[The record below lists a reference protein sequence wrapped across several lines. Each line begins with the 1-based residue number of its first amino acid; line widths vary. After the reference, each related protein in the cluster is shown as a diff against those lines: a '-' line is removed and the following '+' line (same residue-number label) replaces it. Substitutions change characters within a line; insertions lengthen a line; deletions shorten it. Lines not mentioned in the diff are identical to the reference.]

1 MTDAAPD
8 SPVLLTVVDGVAHIE
23 LNRPEAFNAL
33 SLELADS
40 LYEAV
45 RTAYDDPE
53 VKVILLSGRGR
64 AFCAGGDVRFM
75 AGADDPGVAVR
86 GLADSAHRG
95 VQALAECGKTVIAAV
110 HGSAAGGGLG
120 LLCSADLVLAGASSK
135 FVAAY
140 AGIAVTPDCSLSWGL
155 PRIVGERRALEL
167 VLLNKPIDAATAL
180 DWGLINQ
187 VHDDD
192 AVLTEAQA
200 LAQRLAASPAA
211 TALAA
216 SRRLIRDA
224 AHRNLGEHLLVEAA
238 SIAHH
243 VDTAES
249 RALVQAFVNK

>member
-1 MTDAAPD
+1 MTDTPTEP
-8 SPVLLTVVDGVAHIE
+8 PVLLTIADGVAHIE
-23 LNRPEAFNAL
+23 LNRPQAFNAF
-33 SLELADS
+33 STELGDA

-45 RTAYDDPE
+45 RTSYDDPD

-64 AFCAGGDVRFM
+64 AFCGGGDVKLM
-75 AGADDPGVAVR
+75 AAAEDPGAEVR
-86 GLADSAHRG
+86 AMADSVHRG

-120 LLCSADLVLAGASSK
+120 LLCSADLVLAGASAK

-155 PRIVGERRALEL
+155 PRIVGERRALEM
-167 VLLNKPIDAATAL
+167 VLLNRPIDAATAL
-180 DWGLINQ
+180 DWGLVNQ
-187 VHDDD
+187 VHADDG
-192 AVLTEAQA
+192 VLAEGLA

-224 AHRNLGEHLLVEAA
+224 AHRNLAEHLVVEAA

-243 VDTAES
+243 VNLPES
-249 RALVQAFVNK
+249 RELVQAFARK